1 VASPDD
7 HFEEVALKTVS
18 SADGTLIAYDLDGT
32 GLPIVLVHGMT
43 GSRSSSFA
51 GLRPRLQDDLTVVP
65 MDRRGRGDSGDR
77 PDYAIEREFEDVLAV
92 VNTLGA
98 PVLLF
103 GHSFGAVCALGAAM
117 QSDRVAGLILYEP
130 WIAVE
135 DESLYTPA
143 QLEQFDKLL
152 AADDREGLTKMLLV
166 EIVGIP
172 PREVEQVVA
181 APSWNERL
189 AAAHTIPREA
199 RAEETYRLPA
209 DQARKLTIPV
219 LLLLGG
225 DSPPHAK
232 RVNTMLEKAL
242 PNART
247 VAMPGQHHAA
257 MRTAPDLVAD
267 AVLDFRRNIA

>member
-1 VASPDD
+1 M
-7 HFEEVALKTVS
+7 KTVS
-18 SADGTLIAYDLDGT
+18 SADGTLIAYDQYGA
-32 GLPIVLVHGMT
+32 GPPIVLVHGMT
-43 GSRSSSFA
+43 GSRSTSFV

-65 MDRRGRGDSGDR
+65 MDRRGRGGSGDG

-103 GHSFGAVCALGAAM
+103 GHSFGAVCALGAAT
-117 QSDRVAGLILYEP
+117 QSDKVDGLILYEP

-143 QLEQFDKLL
+143 QLEQFDKFL
-152 AADDREGLTKMLLV
+152 AADDREGLTMMLLS
-166 EIVGIP
+166 EIVGIL
-172 PREVEQVVA
+172 PRDMEQLMA

-189 AAAHTIPREA
+189 AVAHTIPREA

-209 DQARKLTIPV
+209 DQAGKLTIPV

-225 DSPPHAK
+225 DSQPDAK
-232 RVNTMLEKAL
+232 RVNTMLEEAL

-247 VAMPGQHHAA
+247 VVMQGQHPAA
-257 MRTAPDLVAD
+257 MRTAPDMVAG
-267 AVLDFRRNIA
+267 AVLGFWREIA

>member
-1 VASPDD
+1 MR
-7 HFEEVALKTVS
+7 TVS

-32 GLPIVLVHGMT
+32 GPPIVLVHGMT
-43 GSRSSSFA
+43 GSRSTSFA
-51 GLRPRLQDDLTVVP
+51 GLRPCLQDHLTVVP

-92 VNTLGA
+92 VNALDA

-117 QSDRVAGLILYEP
+117 QSDRVIGLILYEP

-143 QLEQFDKLL
+143 QLRRFDEFL
-152 AADDREGLTKMLLV
+152 AADNREGLTKMLCS

-172 PREVEQVVA
+172 PSDMEQLMA

-189 AAAHTIPREA
+189 AVAHTIPREA

-209 DQARKLTIPV
+209 DQARKSTIPV
-219 LLLLGG
+219 LLLLGS
-225 DSPPHAK
+225 DSPPHARK
-232 RVNTMLEKAL
+232 VNTMLEKAL
-242 PNART
+242 PDART
-247 VAMPGQHHAA
+247 VVLPGQHHAA
-257 MRTAPDLVAD
+257 MRKAPDLVAG
-267 AVLDFRRNIA
+267 AILDFWRSFP